1 MKKVYILALLMA
13 ASLGLSISSCK
24 STPKQPPVEEP
35 RGKLSSDELGSAAAR
50 AEAARKLAVDFECP
64 AYFPSDWESVE
75 GRYMEAQGL
84 PRDTEEKMQNAIG
97 VYNEITGIYEGLFDR
112 TIPLYAQAREDEIIA
127 ARDEIKSTSL
137 ISSYP
142 DYLSGADQTA
152 LEALAKYEGKDYY
165 AARDTSTKAL
175 TMYQILKTGG
185 NAYLSRKEIL
195 SHEFVSY
202 DTENFDKAEEAGKA
216 AIDAYDKGDLK
227 AAGGNADEA
236 LLRYNLVRNAGW
248 AVCISE
254 LETSANAERQKAL
267 AHKANVAA
275 RDVFNAGN
283 ALFDQAAG
291 LQDAAQYADAAAMYT
306 EAEAQFA
313 EATRIAEE
321 KRLLAEEAIREAE
334 EKIEASDEAARQA
347 EIVIGGESE

>member
-13 ASLGLSISSCK
+13 ASLGLSVSSCK
-24 STPKQPPVEEP
+24 STPNPPAEEP
-35 RGKLSSDELGSAAAR
+35 KGKPSSGELDSAAAR

-64 AYFPSDWESVE
+64 AYFPSDWEFAE
-75 GRYMEAQGL
+75 GRYAAAGIL
-84 PRDTEEKMQNAIG
+84 PRNTEEEVQRAMG
-97 VYNEITGIYEGLFDR
+97 VYNEVTGIYEGFFDR

-127 ARDEIKSTSL
+127 ARDEIKSSRFIL
-137 ISSYP
+137 SYP

-152 LEALAKYEGKDYY
+152 LEALAKYEGRDYY
-165 AARDTSTKAL
+165 SARDTAAKAL

-185 NAYLSRKEIL
+185 DAYLARKDIL

-202 DTENFDKAEEAGKA
+202 DPENFDKAEETGQA

-227 AAGGNADEA
+227 AAGDNADET
-236 LLRYNLVRNAGW
+236 LLKYNLVRNAGW

-254 LETSANAERQKAL
+254 LESSVDAERQNAL

-275 RDVFNAGN
+275 RDAFNAGN
-283 ALFDQAAG
+283 DLFDQAAG
-291 LQDAAQYADAAAMYT
+291 LREVEQYADAATLYT
-306 EAEAQFA
+306 KAEAQFA
-313 EATRIAEE
+313 GAARAAEE
-321 KRLLAEEAIREAE
+321 KRLLAEEAMREAE

-347 EIVIGGESE
+347 EIVIGGELE